1 MLLFFLSS
9 GLFLGWSLGA
19 NDASNVFGTAVATRM
34 VKFKTAAYVCSIFV
48 ILGAVIS
55 GAGASHTL
63 GKLGAINALAGSFMV
78 ALAAAF
84 TVYWMTR
91 LRLPV
96 STSQAIVGA
105 IIGWNH
111 FSGTL
116 TDYNSLIK
124 IVTTWVVCPFLAA
137 VISIVLYKFAKVYL
151 SKTKIDVLR
160 MDSYTRV
167 SLFLVGAFG
176 SYSLGAN
183 NIANVMGVFVPVT
196 PFKSFHLFGLFHLS
210 SAQQLFF
217 LGGIAIAV
225 GVFTYSYR
233 VMTTVG
239 NELVKLTPLA
249 ALIVVLSESIVL
261 FLFASEAIANWLI
274 SHGLPSIPLVPVSSS
289 QAIVGAVLG
298 IGIARGGKGI
308 KIKTLGNIAT
318 GWVITP
324 LVAAVISFFALFFLQ
339 NVFDQKVYEPSE
351 YIMNREVIEHLQ
363 SNGYTDA
370 GMQDLDGTSFQNEM
384 QFYDALRAN
393 TSFSRKQITEV
404 IAGAKIHRMHISPAA
419 LGNLDT
425 IWLDRNQLEAVRAL
439 EGSNFDHPW
448 QLDAALLRQ
457 GSAWSDR
464 PRSPENKSFNKTL
477 AAKRSYLYQALTL
490 TETEDN

>member
-137 VISIVLYKFAKVYL
+137 VISIVLYKFAKLYL
-151 SKTKIDVLR
+151 SKTKIHLLR

-339 NVFDQKVYEPSE
+339 NVFDQKVYRVIPYKVTQEMIDELKTKGLETEKLEPLKGVE
-351 YIMNREVIEHLQ
+351 YKNAVTFRK
-363 SNGYTDA
+363 
-370 GMQDLDGTSFQNEM
+370 
-384 QFYDALRAN
+384 ALRETIQPN
-393 TSFSRKQITEV
+393 KGLEQLL
-404 IAGAKIHRMHISPAA
+404 ISYAEIDYFTIKEKRLEQLNKKMFTPA
-419 LGNLDT
+419 
-425 IWLDRNQLEAVRAL
+425 QLEAIYQL
-439 EGSNFDHPW
+439 TGKNFIHKW
-448 QLDAALLRQ
+448 QLRKALANYTDEWKELQ
-457 GSAWSDR
+457 DT
-464 PRSPENKSFNKTL
+464 PKNKKFNQELFEKL
-477 AAKRSYLYQALTL
+477 NYLYNTFRVEL
-490 TETEDN
+490 